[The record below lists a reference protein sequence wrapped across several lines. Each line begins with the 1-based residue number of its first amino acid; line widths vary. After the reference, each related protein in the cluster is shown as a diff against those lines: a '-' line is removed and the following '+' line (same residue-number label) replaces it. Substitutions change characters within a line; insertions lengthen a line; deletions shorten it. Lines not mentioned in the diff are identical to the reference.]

1 MAKNI
6 LIYYRN
12 FAIRV
17 DQQAESRPFGTISRK
32 IPGFFTVRPRC
43 RAWAA
48 LRTGAVCRAQGGAS
62 SGHRLLSGDR
72 LPLSGLP
79 FPPIAPA
86 LPPCSVSTSAS
97 NFASRKQGPP
107 PFSRLPSSHSASC
120 FGAPFLT
127 LCLLILLA
135 FSWTGRGR
143 PPSPSIPSHSASN
156 FSSDKQGAFPPS
168 LPPSLPLAPSFRK
181 SVVTT

>member
-72 LPLSGLP
+72 LSAFRSSVPAYRSRPPPLLRFHLRFQLRLAQARPSSLLSPPILP
-79 FPPIAPA
+79 FCLLFRGA
-86 LPPCSVSTSAS
+86 LPHPLPPHSTC
-97 NFASRKQGPP
+97 FFLDGQG
-107 PFSRLPSSHSASC
+107 
-120 FGAPFLT
+120 T
-127 LCLLILLA
+127 
-135 FSWTGRGR
+135 
-143 PPSPSIPSHSASN
+143 
-156 FSSDKQGAFPPS
+156 PS
-168 LPPSLPLAPSFRK
+168 LALYSLPFCL
-181 SVVTT
+181 

>member
-48 LRTGAVCRAQGGAS
+48 LRTGACLPSARRRFEWAPPAE
-62 SGHRLLSGDR
+62 RDR
-72 LPLSGLP
+72 LSA
-79 FPPIAPA
+79 FRSSVPA
-86 LPPCSVSTSAS
+86 YRSRPPPCSVSPPLPTSPRAS
-97 NFASRKQGPP
+97 KALL

-168 LPPSLPLAPSFRK
+168 LPPSPPSLSPHLFANRL
-181 SVVTT
+181 